1 MRGEAVT
8 RTGYFTIRLTEHRRK
23 ILDYIAVHANAGSV
37 FNAPV
42 DLVDYALVHAAMCDR
57 ELRTSNGSNLRR
69 AALSIVIRNGKA
81 AARRWAPSCGTEGR
95 GHAAA
100 CHNSNGIPLE
110 TWHEEIFRCHTSTDR
125 GEVVR
130 YVPFECRC
138 CKGKWRMRVDP
149 ARAARRTSSA
159 SPAGV
164 VGVAAV
170 SVAARSKSA
179 LTVA

>member
-69 AALSIVIRNGKA
+69 AALSIVIRNGKQPPVDG
-81 AARRWAPSCGTEGR
+81 RRRVAPKDVAMRPRATTRTGSRSKRGTKRSSGATR
-95 GHAAA
+95 
-100 CHNSNGIPLE
+100 
-110 TWHEEIFRCHTSTDR
+110 
-125 GEVVR
+125 
-130 YVPFECRC
+130 
-138 CKGKWRMRVDP
+138 
-149 ARAARRTSSA
+149 RRTGA
-159 SPAGV
+159 
-164 VGVAAV
+164 
-170 SVAARSKSA
+170 KS
-179 LTVA
+179 